1 MLVFHRLSW
10 ILATTTTSSPPSSPL
25 RSINRVVPRGGIIP
39 KWRLFSS
46 TTTNGNTNSN
56 KDSSD
61 GDDDDDDPLPLDIL
75 AQKEGGTTVDDYDDD
90 DDYHKSKIDIWDD
103 RIGLQHRW
111 TLPQKGWRVDVE
123 WKPTPYTGAGLF
135 AAQDISRHQ
144 ILRRGI
150 LGRNLIQ
157 FTSLQEIEDFCNTN
171 DNNNNNNNNN
181 NNTLQDEEQEQ
192 EGSHHH
198 HHHQSSCLLYVK
210 DYLWAFNPHADERG
224 YDIIN
229 KSGIAA
235 PDDDDD
241 DDDSSRFF
249 GMWVP
254 GNGLNHS
261 REPNTVYKKTD
272 QGIDL
277 VALRDIAD
285 GEEMLDD
292 YRRHGTAPRWLL
304 EFADKYQVTL
314 NFAEC
319 NDFVDE

>member
-1 MLVFHRLSW
+1 M
-10 ILATTTTSSPPSSPL
+10 T
-25 RSINRVVPRGGIIP
+25 
-39 KWRLFSS
+39 K
-46 TTTNGNTNSN
+46 GNTNN
-56 KDSSD
+56 NTNSD
-61 GDDDDDDPLPLDIL
+61 GDDDGDPLPLDIL
-75 AQKEGGTTVDDYDDD
+75 AQKGGINVDDYDDD
-90 DDYHKSKIDIWDD
+90 DDDDDDYYYKGKIIINDDDYYRKIDWDD

-123 WKPTPYTGAGLF
+123 WKPTPYAGAGLF

-150 LGRNLIQ
+150 LGRNLTQ
-157 FTSLQEIEDFCNTN
+157 FTSLQEIEDFCN
-171 DNNNNNNNNN
+171 NNNC
-181 NNTLQDEEQEQ
+181 NTLQEQQEQ

-198 HHHQSSCLLYVK
+198 HHHQSSFLLYVK
-210 DYLWAFNPHADERG
+210 DYLWAFNPHAEEEERG
-224 YDIIN
+224 YDIN
-229 KSGIAA
+229 KIGIAA
-235 PDDDDD
+235 PDDD

-261 REPNTVYKKTD
+261 RERNTVYKKTD
-272 QGIDL
+272 QGVDL

-292 YRRHGTAPRWLL
+292 YRLHGTAPRWLL

-314 NFAEC
+314 TFAGC